1 MHPVFVPVSAGKN
14 LLMSPFVVVMNSV
27 SKWYNGHLSTSCH
40 VRNLENNPNR
50 LTMKH
55 DYALGD
61 CGFAAKLRKS
71 CYPALSTSNLTNL
84 PLSLCRMSS
93 GTHSHISQ
101 ALSQKALLK

>member
-14 LLMSPFVVVMNSV
+14 LLMSPFVVVMNSA

-55 DYALGD
+55 DYTLDD

-71 CYPALSTSNLTNL
+71 CYPTLSTSYL
-84 PLSLCRMSS
+84 PLSLCVSMSS
-93 GTHSHISQ
+93 GMHSHISQ
-101 ALSQKALLK
+101 ALSQKRLLK

>member
-14 LLMSPFVVVMNSV
+14 LLMSPFVVVMNSA

-40 VRNLENNPNR
+40 VRNLEKNPNR

-61 CGFAAKLRKS
+61 CGCAVKLRKS
-71 CYPALSTSNLTNL
+71 CYPTLSTSTLTNL
-84 PLSLCRMSS
+84 PLSLCSMSS
-93 GTHSHISQ
+93 GMNSHISQ
-101 ALSQKALLK
+101 ALSQKPLLK